1 MENWSFCEDAMQ
13 YGKLVFCQEAMLV
26 SADENLRVDGM
37 D

>member
-13 YGKLVFCQEAMLV
+13 YNLVFYQEAMLV